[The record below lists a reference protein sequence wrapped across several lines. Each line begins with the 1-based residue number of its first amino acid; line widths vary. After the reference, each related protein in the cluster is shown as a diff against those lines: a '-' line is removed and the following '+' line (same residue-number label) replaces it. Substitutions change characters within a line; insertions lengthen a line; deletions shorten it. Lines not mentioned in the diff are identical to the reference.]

1 MDHFVIVILLFIGT
15 IILSNIFSILSSVP
29 LVNEVAQARVRIEG
43 YDSNGTDGIVLCKT
57 SLGSV
62 VHLIDVDKKMQ
73 RECIMYGGKNVRIQF
88 KVGLSFGIITQVRIY
103 IVGLDP

>member
-43 YDSNGTDGIVLCKT
+43 YDSNGTDGVVLCKT
-57 SLGSV
+57 SLGIV
-62 VHLIDVDKKMQ
+62 FHLIDVEKTIQ
-73 RECIMYGGKNVRIQF
+73 RECVKYGGKNVRIEF
-88 KVGLSFGIITQVRIY
+88 KV
-103 IVGLDP
+103 

>member
-1 MDHFVIVILLFIGT
+1 MDQIVVVILLLLGT
-15 IILSNIFSILSSVP
+15 IAVSNIISILSSVP

-43 YDSNGTDGIVLCKT
+43 YDSSGSDGIVLCKT
-57 SLGSV
+57 SYGSI

-73 RECIMYGGKNVRIQF
+73 RECITHGGRNVRVHF
-88 KVGLSFGIITQVRIY
+88 KVGLALGLITQVKIY